1 MQWNSLSLRGDL
13 DMYDRLP
20 LIVSLMLGLCSSAAG
35 QAPHRALIIDG
46 QNNHVM
52 WPKTTV
58 MMKKYLEQT
67 GLFSVEVARTKYTW
81 RGDDLLAKYPLE
93 GLKTT
98 ARPEPTADPDFKPEF
113 SKYDVVVSNFGWR
126 AAPWPQET
134 QESIDAYVRGGGGLV
149 IVHAAN
155 NAFGDWPEYNR
166 MIGIGGWGDR
176 NEQHGP
182 YVYYDESGELIRDTS
197 AGRGGSHGKQHE
209 FQVVIREPEH
219 PIVKGMPREWKHA
232 TDELYDRLRGPA
244 EQMQVLATAYADE
257 STGGSGRHEP
267 MILTIRY
274 GKGRIFHTPMG
285 HADYSQ
291 ECVGFITT
299 LQRGTEW
306 AATGRVTQAIPAD
319 FPSQD
324 AVSQR
329 TFAE

>member
-1 MQWNSLSLRGDL
+1 VEQLSRRGEL
-13 DMYDRLP
+13 EMYGRLP
-20 LIVSLMLGLCSSAAG
+20 LIVALMFGLCSTAAG
-35 QAPHRALIIDG
+35 QAPYQALIIDG

-58 MMKKYLEQT
+58 MMKTYLEQT

-81 RGDDLLAKYPLE
+81 RGDELLAKFPVE
-93 GLKTT
+93 GLKTQ
-98 ARPEPTADPDFKPEF
+98 AKPEPIVDPDFKPEF
-113 SKYDVVVSNFGWR
+113 SKYDVVVSNFGWG
-126 AAPWPQET
+126 AAPWPKET
-134 QESIDAYVRGGGGLV
+134 QESLDAYIRGGGGLV

-155 NAFGDWPEYNR
+155 NSFGDWPEYNR

-182 YVYYDESGELIRDTS
+182 YVYYDKSGDLLRDTS
-197 AGRGGSHGKQHE
+197 AGKGGSHGKQHE
-209 FQVVIREPEH
+209 FQVVIREPQH
-219 PIVKGMPREWKHA
+219 PIVKGMPREWMHA
-232 TDELYDRLRGPA
+232 KDELYDRLRGPA

-274 GKGRIFHTPMG
+274 GEGRIFHTPMG

-306 AATGRVTQAIPAD
+306 AATGQVTQAIPSD
-319 FPSQD
+319 FPGQD
-324 AVSQR
+324 SVSQR
-329 TFAE
+329 KFGE